1 MWIIRPD
8 YEYMGRSV
16 GRIVFMFKQLANLQ
30 SAMAAGQA
38 WGRGPPGLLLGSF
51 DPKWSGNINK
61 SLKRL
66 NAVQQQQHSS
76 SISSN
81 SSRRA
86 TAASVTPPRAAHR
99 LHCPPPPLPLH
110 IATYITWWQPDY
122 QWTHTGHGTERG
134 GRGHWTHLEHV
145 CASFQARK

>member
-1 MWIIRPD
+1 
-8 YEYMGRSV
+8 MGRSV

-30 SAMAAGQA
+30 SAMAARGA
-38 WGRGPPGLLLGSF
+38 WGRGPLGLLLGSF

-66 NAVQQQQHSS
+66 NAVQQQQQQQQPKG
-76 SISSN
+76 N
-81 SSRRA
+81 SCQCHA
-86 TAASVTPPRAAHR
+86 PACCA
-99 LHCPPPPLPLH
+99 PPPLPPLTLNVQNVH

-122 QWTHTGHGTERG
+122 QWTHRTWNTAG
-134 GRGHWTHLEHV
+134 GKGHWTHLEHV